1 MRIDNGKNRSILH
14 GTGKVKDDGRVY
26 LCKTIRG
33 WYRLYRQ
40 GQRSWE
46 AVCIVPSKNADYKE
60 GRGVNIHG
68 NADTIMRK
76 VEETVEV
83 EEWHMLWHETEYR
96 KAVMAI
102 VATGEIDGV
111 LDVQIIKKGEEL

>member
-1 MRIDNGKNRSILH
+1 MRIDNGKNISILH
-14 GTGKVKDDGRVY
+14 DTGKVKDDGRVY

-46 AVCIVPSKNADYKE
+46 AVCVVPKKNADYKT
-60 GRGVNIHG
+60 GRGVSIHG
-68 NADTIMRK
+68 NAENIMRK
-76 VEETVEV
+76 VEEAMVV
-83 EEWHMLWHETEYR
+83 EEWHMLWHEAEYR
-96 KAVMAI
+96 KALVAI